1 MSKQRKKEK
10 NIIEKWKNTSNETLL
25 FLLKEEIKQQIILNK
40 TIEILNKYNINTSN
54 KNYKNQKIYT
64 SLIELANLR
73 KLEIPK
79 ELYNQEITEH
89 DIISK
94 INELK
99 NNEIIW
105 INKHNYLLDA
115 FYEEN
120 LPNKEDLRKN
130 SEEKILQIT
139 YVYENIIEKEFNQ
152 KKLIK
157 TK

>member
-1 MSKQRKKEK
+1 MSKQRIREK
-10 NIIEKWKNTSNETLL
+10 NILEKWKNTSNETLL
-25 FLLKEEIKQQIILNK
+25 LLLKEEIKEQLILNK
-40 TIEILNKYNINTSN
+40 TIEILNKYNIHISNNT
-54 KNYKNQKIYT
+54 QKIYT

-73 KLEIPK
+73 HLEIPAY
-79 ELYNQEITEH
+79 LYNQEITEY
-89 DIISK
+89 DLICK
-94 INELK
+94 INEIK

-120 LPNKEDLRKN
+120 LPNKEELKTN
-130 SEEKILQIT
+130 SEEKISQISSL
-139 YVYENIIEKEFNQ
+139 YESIIKREFNQ